1 MIELTHPPRPLAH
14 PFSGNSYLAG
24 LFSGG
29 LANGQTKEYKR
40 MKKQAKGFS
49 KVKATSD
56 SDKELTGPK
65 QKNCAWQAF
74 ITGRQY
80 NVAYPDTQ
88 AVYQVRWKTLSD
100 LVLSC
105 LV

>member
-1 MIELTHPPRPLAH
+1 MTLRPFPSCHTTHHSHLAL
-14 PFSGNSYLAG
+14 STASWGAGMANTKSKSY
-24 LFSGG
+24 
-29 LANGQTKEYKR
+29 KK
-40 MKKQAKGFS
+40 MKMQAKGMGMGMA
-49 KVKATSD
+49 KAQSD

-88 AVYQVRWKTLSD
+88 AVYQVRER
-100 LVLSC
+100 
-105 LV
+105 

>member
-1 MIELTHPPRPLAH
+1 MA
-14 PFSGNSYLAG
+14 SWAAG
-24 LFSGG
+24 SP
-29 LANGQTKEYKR
+29 NTQSKSYKR
-40 MKKQAKGFS
+40 MKMQAKGFS
-49 KVKATSD
+49 KAKVTSD

-88 AVYQVRWKTLSD
+88 AVYQV
-100 LVLSC
+100 C
-105 LV
+105 M